1 MVQVAQEIRGDGSS
15 VTDEPVLGVRDLRV
29 SYAGA
34 VQALRGVSLSVPEGA
49 VVAVLGNNGAG
60 KSTLLR
66 AVSGTL
72 ADQNGAITSGT
83 IEFRGHALPRDDAA
97 AIARSGLV
105 QVPEGRR
112 VFGNLTV
119 EENLRAGGLAA
130 PDKRARDQAR
140 AWVDE
145 LFPILRE
152 RTSQRA
158 GLLSGGEQQMLAI
171 GRALMA

>member
-1 MVQVAQEIRGDGSS
+1 MVEVAQETRGGDSS
-15 VTDEPVLGVRDLRV
+15 VTTEPVLRVQDLRV

-49 VVAVLGNNGAG
+49 VVAVLGDNGAG

-66 AVSGTL
+66 ALSGTL
-72 ADQNGAITSGT
+72 AEHNGAITAGT
-83 IEFRGHALPRDDAA
+83 IEFDGRALPRDDAA
-97 AIARSGLV
+97 TIARRGLV

-130 PDKRARDQAR
+130 PDKRARERKRGPGSTSCSRSWANAR
-140 AWVDE
+140 LSA
-145 LFPILRE
+145 PACC
-152 RTSQRA
+152 RA
-158 GLLSGGEQQMLAI
+158 ASSRCWPSAA
-171 GRALMA
+171 R